1 MKNIEHKRLWKTLK
15 ELKNCSRSLQHLTI
29 ELKTD
34 ISELEHTEKR
44 LGLVK
49 KRKEYAGFLT
59 SLNKEIRNVK
69 LLVRECQRRNF
80 G

>member
-15 ELKNCSRSLQHLTI
+15 ELKNCSRSLQHLTV
-29 ELKTD
+29 ELKSG

-49 KRKEYAGFLT
+49 KRKEYAEFLT
-59 SLNKEIRNVK
+59 HLNREIRNVK
-69 LLVRECQRRNF
+69 LMIRECQKSF